1 MKYPFLKLLYNI
13 VNFNYY
19 SHWIYEYVT
28 KYAYLDN
35 EQSLDKKVSTI
46 LPSLHNK
53 ASFNKKKQ
61 KLITTAI
68 KFRQETKFE
77 QKVGFSTTN

>member
-1 MKYPFLKLLYNI
+1 MKYPFLKLLYDI
-13 VNFNYY
+13 VNFNHY

-35 EQSLDKKVSTI
+35 EQSPDKKVSTI

-53 ASFNKKKQ
+53 ASFNKK
-61 KLITTAI
+61 
-68 KFRQETKFE
+68 TKTNNYSN
-77 QKVGFSTTN
+77 KVSTRNQV

>member
-53 ASFNKKKQ
+53 ASFNKK
-61 KLITTAI
+61 
-68 KFRQETKFE
+68 FRQETKFE

>member
-1 MKYPFLKLLYNI
+1 MKYPFLKLLYDI
-13 VNFNYY
+13 VNFNHY

-35 EQSLDKKVSTI
+35 EQSPDKKVSTI

-53 ASFNKKKQ
+53 ASLNKKK
-61 KLITTAI
+61 KKTNNYSN
-68 KFRQETKFE
+68 
-77 QKVGFSTTN
+77 KVSTRNQV

>member
-19 SHWIYEYVT
+19 SRWIYEYVT

-53 ASFNKKKQ
+53 ASFNKKNK
-61 KLITTAI
+61 KTNNYSN
-68 KFRQETKFE
+68 
-77 QKVGFSTTN
+77 KVSTRNQV